1 MGKGGD
7 VQLPSTGTQLST
19 SLTNVHMANLA
30 GNTLA
35 EARIDCTV
43 ALRGGG
49 WFGGS
54 SHGYRGDLAMVQMYG
69 SGDAGDAVN
78 SGRYLASHGE

>member
-43 ALRGGG
+43 ALRGVG
-49 WFGGS
+49 WFRGVAMDIEEIWPR
-54 SHGYRGDLAMVQMYG
+54 YRGMVQGMRG
-69 SGDAGDAVN
+69 TQ
-78 SGRYLASHGE
+78 